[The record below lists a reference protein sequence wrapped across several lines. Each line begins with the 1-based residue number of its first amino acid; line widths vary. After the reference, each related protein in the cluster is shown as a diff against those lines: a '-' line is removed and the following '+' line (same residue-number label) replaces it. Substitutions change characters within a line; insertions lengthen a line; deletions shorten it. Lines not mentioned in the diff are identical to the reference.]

1 LQQAEP
7 SFQLCN
13 DNEISLCGMS
23 VAARRDG
30 GGWNQIM
37 AQWDARGNTL
47 EMELLMAQLSIN
59 RGFSIAIGLITRG
72 RGCLNVGGMPQSLET
87 TQEVGK
93 FPRSFIA

>member
-1 LQQAEP
+1 MYSYRSPAIDQPSCGCFGSRQLQQAEP

-37 AQWDARGNTL
+37 TQWDARGNTL

-59 RGFSIAIGLITRG
+59 REFFHCHWFDYQR
-72 RGCLNVGGMPQSLET
+72 
-87 TQEVGK
+87 
-93 FPRSFIA
+93 